1 MNVKSKKN
9 IDQALLKSQS
19 SGFATVN
26 DTDTIHKIDQGCRR
40 ET

>member
-1 MNVKSKKN
+1 MLSPKIFWQKI

-26 DTDTIHKIDQGCRR
+26 DTDTIHKID
-40 ET
+40 